1 MAKTIKGRV
10 QHPVYTAA
18 ALKAKNPVLLEGEIV
33 YESDTTLHKVG
44 DGVTPWNALAYARGG
59 GFEGG
64 IPAEQ
69 INQDA
74 THRFVTDVEKS
85 AWNAKAD
92 RTTASADDAGL
103 MSAADKQKLDG
114 AVIGADIVA
123 AAIALA
129 AGKTPT
135 VSWDPATNK
144 FTFGIP
150 KGDKGDSGSEWLM
163 KGDFS
168 LIAEADRSF
177 TLSNYAQRS
186 GDKLWIEFAYL
197 GGDAD
202 GHMIGFSQGQSI
214 IFDPAETLNT
224 KFYSLVTSGGS
235 AKQYTVSFRFRM
247 VGLVL
252 YIYATNER
260 TDGRDIVGQFRIKG
274 VRVLRK

>member
-1 MAKTIKGRV
+1 
-10 QHPVYTAA
+10 
-18 ALKAKNPVLLEGEIV
+18 
-33 YESDTTLHKVG
+33 
-44 DGVTPWNALAYARGG
+44 
-59 GFEGG
+59 
-64 IPAEQ
+64 
-69 INQDA
+69 
-74 THRFVTDVEKS
+74 
-85 AWNAKAD
+85 
-92 RTTASADDAGL
+92 
-103 MSAADKQKLDG
+103 
-114 AVIGADIVA
+114 
-123 AAIALA
+123 
-129 AGKTPT
+129 
-135 VSWDPATNK
+135 
-144 FTFGIP
+144 
-150 KGDKGDSGSEWLM
+150 M

>member
-10 QHPVYTAA
+10 QHPAYTAA
-18 ALKAKNPVLLEGEIV
+18 ALKAKNPVLLKGEVV

-44 DGVTPWNALAYARGG
+44 DGATPWNALAYARGG
-59 GFEGG
+59 GFEDG
-64 IPAEQ
+64 IPAER
-69 INQDA
+69 INQDS
-74 THRFVTDVEKS
+74 THRFVTDAEKS

-92 RTTASADDAGL
+92 RTTASVDDAGL

-114 AVIGADIVA
+114 AVIGADVVA

-163 KGDFS
+163 QGDYS
-168 LIAEADRSF
+168 LIANSDRSF
-177 TLSNYAQRS
+177 TLSNYVQRS

-197 GGDAD
+197 GDAAD

-214 IFDPAETLNT
+214 IINPAETLNT
-224 KFYSLVTSGGS
+224 DFY
-235 AKQYTVSFRFRM
+235 A
-247 VGLVL
+247 
-252 YIYATNER
+252 
-260 TDGRDIVGQFRIKG
+260 
-274 VRVLRK
+274 